1 MPPAERRHHRTDP
14 APDEDDV
21 TRTWCIA
28 LALLAAPVGATAQ
41 QAEQVTGG
49 SSLAGIF
56 EAANVAGSRGD
67 HAGAISN
74 YGRLTEAGIH
84 DPDVYFNL
92 ATSLAQS
99 GDYARA
105 ILNYER
111 ALTLRPND
119 AKASENLRD
128 AEKALEEQRAEK
140 EGEATIQRSSSISD
154 AVYGGLAENALAF
167 ALLVANLLFFLALGW
182 ASTGRRRNGWL
193 YALLTSSAV
202 LLLFCALGLSA
213 KAGLLRDGPRAV
225 ALDDHVVLREGPDP
239 RAQVRGEAR
248 AGDRGEVVD
257 RDRDFVKL
265 RVVSGVEGWTNRTA
279 VGLIDLHYGVH

>member
-140 EGEATIQRSSSISD
+140 EGEATIQRSSSNRSAYFLNRWTGEGSTDSFHRVNTGANSNGLFSD
-154 AVYGGLAENALAF
+154 FYVEDASYLRIQNIQLGYTFNTDNSKGIDKFRLYTSVNNAYTF
-167 ALLVANLLFFLALGW
+167 TKYTGYDPS
-182 ASTGRRRNGWL
+182 ASTGEPIGGGIDQGFYPVPRT
-193 YALLTSSAV
+193 YM
-202 LLLFCALGLSA
+202 LGVNL
-213 KAGLLRDGPRAV
+213 K
-225 ALDDHVVLREGPDP
+225 
-239 RAQVRGEAR
+239 
-248 AGDRGEVVD
+248 
-257 RDRDFVKL
+257 F
-265 RVVSGVEGWTNRTA
+265 
-279 VGLIDLHYGVH
+279 